1 MLPQKLRL
9 NKTKDIEN
17 VSKKGKSI
25 GSKFFVLKY
34 LPNSSKN
41 SRIGF
46 VISTKISKKA
56 VERNKIK
63 RQMREIIRTHINEI
77 PHGYDILFFTKVSI
91 KDVNFSTLEETILK
105 KLSKI

>member
-1 MLPQKLRL
+1 MLPQKFRL

-34 LPNSSKN
+34 LPNSLEN

-56 VERNKIK
+56 IVRNKIK

-77 PHGYDILFFTKVSI
+77 PHGYDILFFTKGSI
-91 KDVNFSTLEETILK
+91 KDVNFSTLEQNILE
-105 KLSKI
+105 KIGKI